1 MAALPTSRPPATNHA
16 PPANTCRLPQMSV
29 EASNTFK
36 FMAASFMSLAVMVG
50 ACLVGF
56 GGLGRLLWHAP
67 ACSGLLLLVHQWRR
81 HGPWPCCHCVRD
93 DLPTRSGC
101 PMLSPLEAAAAAC
114 SAHPCMCS
122 AHPRC
127 MCSLPLLLHS
137 SRPADLHHHA
147 PDGSRVCPEVVSCL
161 CYAVWEVFS
170 GGQGHEPTACQPAST
185 SSLLPCSLAP
195 GCRPPLVRRVFLKHR
210 SYRFCP
216 PSACECSG
224 VGQRQHAA
232 RRAQA
237 GTL

>member
-93 DLPTRSGC
+93 DLPTRSG
-101 PMLSPLEAAAAAC
+101 LVVLC
-114 SAHPCMCS
+114 SVP
-122 AHPRC
+122 
-127 MCSLPLLLHS
+127 
-137 SRPADLHHHA
+137 SRPQLRHA
-147 PDGSRVCPEVVSCL
+147 QPTPACAQPTPVACAHFPCCCIL
-161 CYAVWEVFS
+161 PAPQIFITMPLMAAVF
-170 GGQGHEPTACQPAST
+170 
-185 SSLLPCSLAP
+185 
-195 GCRPPLVRRVFLKHR
+195 
-210 SYRFCP
+210 
-216 PSACECSG
+216 
-224 VGQRQHAA
+224 
-232 RRAQA
+232 AQKS
-237 GTL
+237 